1 MKERLANFEWDEMKA
16 ALNFKK
22 HGVRFEDAAET
33 FFDEDFIRLFDEKH
47 SEVEIRYAGT
57 GKHPSGIIL
66 VTIYT
71 ERGDMIRIISSRK
84 ANKKERQ
91 LYENSKRS

>member
-1 MKERLANFEWDEMKA
+1 MDKRLANFEWDENKA
-16 ALNFKK
+16 ALNFEK

-33 FFDEDFIRLFDEKH
+33 FFDQDFIRLFDEKH

-57 GKHPSGIIL
+57 GKHLSGAML

-71 ERGDMIRIISSRK
+71 ERGDTFRIISSRK

-91 LYENSKRS
+91 VYENSKS

>member
-1 MKERLANFEWDEMKA
+1 MDKRLANFEWDENKA
-16 ALNFKK
+16 ALNLEK

-33 FFDEDFIRLFDEKH
+33 LFDEDFIRLFDEKH
-47 SEVEIRYAGT
+47 SEVEIRYVGT
-57 GKHPSGIIL
+57 GRHPTGAML

-71 ERGDMIRIISSRK
+71 ERGDTFRIISSRK

-91 LYENSKRS
+91 AYEISRS